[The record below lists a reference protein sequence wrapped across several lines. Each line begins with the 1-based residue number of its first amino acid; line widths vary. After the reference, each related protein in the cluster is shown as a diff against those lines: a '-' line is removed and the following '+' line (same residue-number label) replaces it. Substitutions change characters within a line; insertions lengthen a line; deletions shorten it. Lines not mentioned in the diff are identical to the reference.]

1 MTQYTDGVIICK
13 RKTMDSDSENVY
25 QENLE
30 YLSSLEDATDDL
42 NLDLD
47 PLASG
52 RLICIR
58 IIWYSK
64 RNFDAFIPS

>member
-1 MTQYTDGVIICK
+1 
-13 RKTMDSDSENVY
+13 MDSDSENIY

-30 YLSSLEDATDDL
+30 YLSSLEDITDDL
-42 NLDLD
+42 NLDLE

-52 RLICIR
+52 RFICIR

-64 RNFDAFIPS
+64 RNLIRLFANDPFVEQM

>member
-1 MTQYTDGVIICK
+1 
-13 RKTMDSDSENVY
+13 MDSDSENVY

-30 YLSSLEDATDDL
+30 YLSSLQDATDDL

>member
-1 MTQYTDGVIICK
+1 
-13 RKTMDSDSENVY
+13 MDSDSENVY

-52 RLICIR
+52 RLTCIR
-58 IIWYSK
+58 IMWYSK